1 MDSSKSTITAAGAA
15 DSTAHLRLFMWPG
28 YKIAVRR
35 NGRHQL
41 DLGLAG
47 GSTPGAKT
55 PRSRKP
61 TKPRQQEG
69 WRNKKNGKGRN
80 VGERKKA

>member
-47 GSTPGAKT
+47 GSTPSA
-55 PRSRKP
+55 RSS
-61 TKPRQQEG
+61 
-69 WRNKKNGKGRN
+69 
-80 VGERKKA
+80 KKAGGTRKMERVETRVQESLNK